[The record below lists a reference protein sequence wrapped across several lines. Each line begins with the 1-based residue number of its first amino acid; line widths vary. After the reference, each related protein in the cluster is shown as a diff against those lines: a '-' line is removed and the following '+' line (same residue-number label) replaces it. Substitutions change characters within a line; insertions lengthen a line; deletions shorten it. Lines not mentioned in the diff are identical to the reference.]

1 MRVIFIRHGM
11 TKGNEEKRY
20 VGRTDE
26 PLSRRGREQILQKK
40 TDGVYPPAGAVWSSP
55 MRRCL
60 QTAELIYPGRPVR
73 TDRGLRECDFGLFEY
88 RNYVEMAEDPRYQA
102 WVDSNGTLP
111 FPGGEDGEEFR
122 RRSCRTFLHIAENF
136 REDGDEAAA
145 FIVHGGTIM
154 SVLAEFEKPSRGFYG
169 RQIRNGCGLEC
180 EFIRKEKQLIVLRE
194 F

>member
-1 MRVIFIRHGM
+1 MVQS
-11 TKGNEEKRY
+11 
-20 VGRTDE
+20 DE
-26 PLSRRGREQILQKK
+26 ALSADGGADLSRPPRP
-40 TDGVYPPAGAVWSSP
+40 DGS
-55 MRRCL
+55 
-60 QTAELIYPGRPVR
+60 
-73 TDRGLRECDFGLFEY
+73 GLRECDFGLFEY

-154 SVLAEFEKPSRGFYG
+154 SILAEFEKPSRGFTEGRSETAAAWNANLYG
-169 RQIRNGCGLEC
+169 KKSSLS
-180 EFIRKEKQLIVLRE
+180 F
-194 F
+194 

>member
-60 QTAELIYPGRPVR
+60 QTAELDLSRPPRPDGSEPERMRFRPV
-73 TDRGLRECDFGLFEY
+73 
-88 RNYVEMAEDPRYQA
+88 
-102 WVDSNGTLP
+102 
-111 FPGGEDGEEFR
+111 
-122 RRSCRTFLHIAENF
+122 
-136 REDGDEAAA
+136 
-145 FIVHGGTIM
+145 
-154 SVLAEFEKPSRGFYG
+154 
-169 RQIRNGCGLEC
+169 
-180 EFIRKEKQLIVLRE
+180 
-194 F
+194 